1 MGANQSNEVK
11 QLTSVTSKN
20 ITNLVN
26 NNTTSASA
34 SNTNTNSFT
43 FENEGTIKGCNLKL
57 GQKITA
63 NQTVK
68 VQSKITSAAD
78 LQNQLKMA
86 VDNTMKQG
94 NTAVNGFLSTAF
106 SNQKSSVDIQNILN
120 STIENNVTND
130 NVTQCNAIL
139 DNANLGKIINKG
151 TIKCGPNGSIN
162 NPQEIISTQMVECY
176 SDALNSA
183 LMKNELIAKAVNNVA
198 QDNSSK
204 NAGVAE
210 AITAIT
216 SGLMMPFIILFVI
229 ILIIGMIM
237 YFMSSGKKQTI
248 KTNFKF

>member
-1 MGANQSNEVK
+1 MGANQSNVVK

-26 NNTTSASA
+26 KNTTSASA

-43 FENEGTIKGCNLKL
+43 FENEGTIKGCNLKI
-57 GQKITA
+57 GQKITS

-94 NTAVNGFLSTAF
+94 NAAVSGFLSTAF
-106 SNQKSSVDIQNILN
+106 SNQKSDVDIQNILN
-120 STIENNVTND
+120 TTIENNVTND

-151 TIKCGPNGSIN
+151 IIECEPGESIE
-162 NPQEIISTQMVECY
+162 NPQEIISSQLVECY
-176 SDALNSA
+176 SDALNKA

-210 AITAIT
+210 AISAIT
-216 SGLMMPFIILFVI
+216 SGLMMPLIILFVI
-229 ILIIGMIM
+229 ILIIGMVM